1 MGQTFFWSVSWSAA
15 WAQFGQDIGH
25 RCDVGLPLLQANR
38 TLGGHALAIVS
49 SLRIN
54 PYCS

>member
-1 MGQTFFWSVSWSAA
+1 MGQTLFWSVSWSAA
-15 WAQFGQDIGH
+15 WAQGGQEETDAIWACHSGEPIA
-25 RCDVGLPLLQANR
+25 REER
-38 TLGGHALAIVS
+38 HALAIVR